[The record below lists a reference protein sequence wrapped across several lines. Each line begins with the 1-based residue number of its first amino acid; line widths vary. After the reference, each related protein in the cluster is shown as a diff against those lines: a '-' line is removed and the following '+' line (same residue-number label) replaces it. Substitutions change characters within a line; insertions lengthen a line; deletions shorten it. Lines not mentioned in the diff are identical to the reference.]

1 MAIVDTLK
9 GEDMSRL
16 IVGFLLVF
24 SCFLAFLRGL
34 RKMDVKKKLLY
45 CASASHGVLRIRT
58 RLKAHQCKFSRE
70 RKKVTAE
77 AIYGIFSQLTCQLH
91 IRRGGARG
99 KKYEQSHGLSAVFEH
114 SGRGI

>member
-34 RKMDVKKKLLY
+34 RKMDV
-45 CASASHGVLRIRT
+45 SI
-58 RLKAHQCKFSRE
+58 
-70 RKKVTAE
+70 RKKSYSIAPQPHMV
-77 AIYGIFSQLTCQLH
+77 YSVSVLD
-91 IRRGGARG
+91 
-99 KKYEQSHGLSAVFEH
+99 
-114 SGRGI
+114 